1 VSTARSLPRS
11 RTWLRALVL
20 LCALL
25 MPGAHSQVHATPAVS
40 AEIVEYGVLDAA
52 VRPPAGTVL
61 RAAAP
66 LRLALRADPAPAAPR
81 IRALPAPPRPPHSLP
96 ALRTVVL
103 RC

>member
-1 VSTARSLPRS
+1 MSTARSLPCG

-25 MPGAHSQVHATPAVS
+25 VPGAHSQVHATPAVT
-40 AEIVEYGVLDAA
+40 AEIVEYDVLDAA
-52 VRPPAGTVL
+52 VRPPSDVVRRSAVPL
-61 RAAAP
+61 PLAP
-66 LRLALRADPAPAAPR
+66 GGAPAPAAPR
-81 IRALPAPPRPPHSLP
+81 GGALPVPPRPPHPLP

>member
-25 MPGAHSQVHATPAVS
+25 VPGAHSQVHATPAVS
-40 AEIVEYGVLDAA
+40 AGIVEYDVLDAA
-52 VRPPAGTVL
+52 VRPPACTV
-61 RAAAP
+61 RRTAAP
-66 LRLALRADPAPAAPR
+66 LRRVPRTDPAPAAPQSR
-81 IRALPAPPRPPHSLP
+81 TLPAPPRPPYPLT